1 MNRLTYLIAMLA
13 VLYGVVN
20 GVMNDEVGGGVDND
34 GSRRPR
40 HAAPAPA
47 PQQAGPG
54 GPTIEVDV
62 GSKGSSTGTAFAITD
77 NGWWLTARHVADGCD
92 AIWIQTAPRKGLRAL
107 EVHLHPNADLA
118 LLRTRA
124 GRAPLDLTQ
133 TMPGR
138 GENGFALGYPQG
150 QPGEVHARAI
160 GQARMRS
167 VGRYRINEPILA
179 WAEVTRRPRD
189 LPALGGL
196 SGGPMLDDQGRVVG
210 VLVATSKRRGR
221 VMTTAQSSIHEFL
234 MQFPEALGGLGA
246 QTLPLSSNSFTARGQ
261 TLRRDL
267 TIAKVFCRVRQT
279 RRRP

>member
-1 MNRLTYLIAMLA
+1 
-13 VLYGVVN
+13 
-20 GVMNDEVGGGVDND
+20 
-34 GSRRPR
+34 
-40 HAAPAPA
+40 
-47 PQQAGPG
+47 
-54 GPTIEVDV
+54 
-62 GSKGSSTGTAFAITD
+62 
-77 NGWWLTARHVADGCD
+77 
-92 AIWIQTAPRKGLRAL
+92 
-107 EVHLHPNADLA
+107 
-118 LLRTRA
+118 
-124 GRAPLDLTQ
+124 
-133 TMPGR
+133 MPGR